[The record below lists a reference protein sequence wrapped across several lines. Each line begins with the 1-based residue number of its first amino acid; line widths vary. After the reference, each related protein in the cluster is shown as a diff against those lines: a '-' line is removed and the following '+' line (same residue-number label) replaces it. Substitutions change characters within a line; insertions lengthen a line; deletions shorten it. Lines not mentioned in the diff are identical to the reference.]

1 VFQSKSSCFITL
13 NKKRGY
19 SSASSLNRFKSI
31 LKIKKAGFCGTLDP
45 IAEGVIVVAINKA
58 TKLISLVTEMN
69 KTYTGRMKLGFTSP
83 SYDTETDLKSTEMKV
98 EISEHDLRSLEKMFS
113 GEIAQIPPSYSALK
127 VEGKRAYDIA
137 REGGV
142 PDLKKRKVMIY
153 SLELAKSSPNELDFK
168 VVCSKGTYIRSLVN
182 DIGIKTGF
190 GAVMTSLRR
199 EEVGIFSIENSVMV
213 DELKENPEL
222 IDKTMAVTTL
232 DSFLMRYNT
241 IDVDDVQYN
250 YFRNGNDISKSGI
263 EFPEGLSY
271 VRYLNEP
278 AFLVE
283 NRNGSCSY
291 FAFLRNEDD

>member
-19 SSASSLNRFKSI
+19 SSASSLNRLKSI
-31 LKIKKAGFCGTLDP
+31 LKVKKAGFCGTLDP

-58 TKLISLVTEMN
+58 TKLIRLVTEMD
-69 KTYTGRMKLGFTSP
+69 KTYTGKMKLGCTSP
-83 SYDTETDLKSTEMKV
+83 SYDTETVVKSTGTEV
-98 EISEHDLRSLEKMFS
+98 DISEQILRDLEKMFS
-113 GEIAQIPPSYSALK
+113 GEIEQIPPSYSALK

-153 SLELAKSSPNELDFK
+153 SLELTKFSANELDFK

-199 EEVGIFSIENSVMV
+199 EQVGNFSVENSVMV

-241 IDVDDVQYN
+241 IDIDDVQYN
-250 YFRNGNDISKSGI
+250 YFRDGKDISKSGI

-271 VRYLNEP
+271 VRCLDEP

-283 NRNGSCSY
+283 NREGSCSY